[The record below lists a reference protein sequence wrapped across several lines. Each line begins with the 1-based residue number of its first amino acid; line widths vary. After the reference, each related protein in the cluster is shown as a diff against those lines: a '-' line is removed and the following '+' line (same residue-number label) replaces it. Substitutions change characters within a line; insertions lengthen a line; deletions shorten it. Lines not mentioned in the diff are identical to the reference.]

1 LFLFYFTFSTAYLSG
16 SVNIVRCGHT
26 CNQTLTA
33 QDRPFTFTVEFLISR
48 RVGSMRLNRRHFV
61 AGTAASLALPALASA
76 QGAPIRIGE
85 INSYTAQPAFLRPY
99 RNGWDLAIEQVNAAG
114 GVLGR
119 KLESVFRDDGGKP
132 EDAVRLA
139 GDLINS
145 EKVDILAG
153 GFLSNVGLAI
163 ADFANQNKRLYVASE
178 PLSDAL
184 VWGKGNRYTFRLRPS
199 TYMQA
204 AMLVEEAAKL
214 PARKWA
220 VVAPNYEY
228 GQSAAKWFKE
238 LLKAAK
244 PDVEFVVEQYPAL
257 GRIDAGAT
265 VQAIE
270 AAKPDAIFN
279 VTFGGDLINFVRQ
292 GNTRGLFEGRV
303 VASML
308 TGEPEYMD
316 PLGAETPKGW
326 IVTGYPHADIASAE
340 HTRFREAYAAK
351 FNDYPRLGSVVGYD
365 TVMAI
370 AAALKKAGTTD
381 NEKVIDAMKGLKF
394 SSVFGMVEF
403 RAIDHQSTL
412 GAFVGRTDVKNGKG
426 VMVNWRYA
434 DGEKYLPSDAVVKT
448 LRPQ

>member
-1 LFLFYFTFSTAYLSG
+1 
-16 SVNIVRCGHT
+16 
-26 CNQTLTA
+26 
-33 QDRPFTFTVEFLISR
+33 
-48 RVGSMRLNRRHFV
+48 MRINRRHFV
-61 AGTAASLALPALASA
+61 AGTLAGTTATLAMPSLGQA
-76 QGAPIRIGE
+76 QAGAIKIGE

-99 RNGWDLAIEQVNAAG
+99 RNGWELAVDEINAAG

-119 KLESVFRDDGGKP
+119 KIETVFRDDAGKP

-139 GDLINS
+139 GDLLNA
-145 EKVDILAG
+145 EKVDLLAG

-214 PARKWA
+214 PAKRWA
-220 VVAPNYEY
+220 TVAPNYEY
-228 GQSAAKWFKE
+228 GQSAVRWFKE
-238 LLKAAK
+238 LLKKAK
-244 PDVEFVVEQYPAL
+244 PDVEFVAEQFPAL

-265 VQAIE
+265 VQALE
-270 AAKPDAIFN
+270 AAKPDGIFN
-279 VTFGGDLINFVRQ
+279 VTFGADLINFVRQ
-292 GNTRGLFEGRV
+292 GNTRGLFEGRT

-308 TGEPEYMD
+308 TGEPEYLD
-316 PLGAETPKGW
+316 PLGAEAPVGW
-326 IVTGYPHADIASAE
+326 IVTGYPHQDIATPE
-340 HTRFREAYAAK
+340 HTKFRDAYRAK

-365 TVMAI
+365 TVIAI
-370 AAALKKAGTTD
+370 SEALKKAGATD

-394 SSVFGMVEF
+394 GSVFGQAEF

-412 GAFVGRTDVKNGKG
+412 GAFVGRTALKDGKG

-434 DGEKYLPSDAVVKT
+434 DGAKYLPSDDVVKT